1 MQALPK
7 DLHKRGTKASG
18 QEKKFGQNNQTR
30 YLEIQS
36 SDITVD
42 PSSIVVALLDFLGVY
57 STQKI
62 AQNCADMAWDIS
74 PLDVEHGVWETTFD
88 DEANRLFLRH
98 SGELMKLL
106 NYD

>member
-1 MQALPK
+1 
-7 DLHKRGTKASG
+7 
-18 QEKKFGQNNQTR
+18 
-30 YLEIQS
+30 LEIQS

-42 PSSIVVALLDFLGVY
+42 PSSVVAALLDFSGVY

-62 AQNCADMAWDIS
+62 AQNCADMTWNIS

-88 DEANRLFLRH
+88 DEANWLFLRH